1 MTPRSFRTLLAILG
15 TVAVTAY
22 AVVFGSMAVF
32 VAVLLRRGRRLGRGV
47 PEEDKPWT

>member
-1 MTPRSFRTLLAILG
+1 MNDAQYIL
-15 TVAVTAY
+15 TAY